1 MTILRY
7 RWNYYMGKVWKF
19 FGYCWTCG
27 APLMFTR
34 HGRGICPS
42 CRKTY

>member
-1 MTILRY
+1 MNKYRRRY
-7 RWNYYMGKVWKF
+7 YWGKLIAV
-19 FGYCWTCG
+19 FGYCYKCRQALNW
-27 APLMFTR
+27 TR